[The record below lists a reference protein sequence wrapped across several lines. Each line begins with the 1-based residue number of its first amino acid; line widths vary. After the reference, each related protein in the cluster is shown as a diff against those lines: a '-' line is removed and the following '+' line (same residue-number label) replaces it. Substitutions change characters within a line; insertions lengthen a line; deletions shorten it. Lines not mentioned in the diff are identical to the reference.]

1 MSHSEPPSQT
11 SRPQHSDCRGPGVIA
26 WLIIALLLWDVWLA
40 VGTYL
45 YRFDSPE
52 QEPLIEP
59 VTVEPVMPSVQI
71 APQPLCGFRDNVLA
85 QLASKYG
92 EQPIGRGVANTSA
105 LIELLTAADGKTWTI
120 IVTRP
125 DGWAC
130 LVAEGQGWRTIP
142 RQDPGTGT

>member
-1 MSHSEPPSQT
+1 M
-11 SRPQHSDCRGPGVIA
+11 
-26 WLIIALLLWDVWLA
+26 LA
-40 VGTYL
+40 ACAT
-45 YRFDSPE
+45 PE
-52 QEPLIEP
+52 QELASEP
-59 VTVEPVMPSVQI
+59 VTVEPARPSVHS

-92 EQPIGRGVANTSA
+92 EQPIGRGVAGTGG
-105 LIELLTAADGKTWTI
+105 LIEVLTSGDGKTWTI